1 MFQQKFKRCLR
12 PILDQMLGVCNSPWD
27 IPYIFFLNSSKV
39 LYWADKAGSCP
50 WGGVPAPAW
59 SLQIYGA
66 PVPDWS
72 TWVPLR
78 GYLVGSFRNSQPS
91 LEYSWA
97 FEGATNRADITVMMP
112 KVQDSQ
118 MWKLSFGGA
127 GSWGIFRW
135 ICSHAY
141 WLNWSLAGETTM
153 TSLAFWRTARLL
165 SLGWWSPR
173 KHDVRH
179 ETSRW

>member
-97 FEGATNRADITVMMP
+97 FEGATNRADITIMMP

-127 GSWGIFRW
+127 GSWGYLQMDLLTRI
-135 ICSHAY
+135 
-141 WLNWSLAGETTM
+141 LAELVHGWGDYHDLPGILKDSPTLVTRVMKSKET
-153 TSLAFWRTARLL
+153 RC
-165 SLGWWSPR
+165 
-173 KHDVRH
+173 
-179 ETSRW
+179 